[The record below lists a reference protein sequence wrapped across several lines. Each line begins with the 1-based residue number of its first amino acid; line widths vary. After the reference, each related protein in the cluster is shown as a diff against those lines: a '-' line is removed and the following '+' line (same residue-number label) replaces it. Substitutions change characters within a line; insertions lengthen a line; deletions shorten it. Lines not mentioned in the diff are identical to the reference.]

1 MGDTS
6 TLSTNARTLASLL
19 EPVVG
24 QVYFS
29 PECHEAYA
37 ALGFNPSPG
46 APGGVA
52 MPDGPAYFTSR
63 GSVMG
68 QVPGEVVAAA
78 FGVFNPAAVVP
89 SVAKGWTLTDA
100 STICAARD
108 AGATGQ
114 LKRLLGDE
122 PEGLERADEILTRA
136 VEPLRPE
143 GRALFAGVRSLGL
156 PGRPGGTGLAPG
168 RSAARVPRR
177 RPHLGL
183 DDGRLRRHRDQ
194 PGDRALLGPPH
205 AQLQPHARLDRRR
218 LRRRDGAARGTR
230 CARRGGLHAHRDGAA
245 LREEVEVQTDLQ
257 MAPVIDAL
265 GDDAG
270 ELFAILEPWG
280 VAVRDG
286 KGYPASGPHDLARA
300 AAR

>member
-1 MGDTS
+1 MGEAS
-6 TLSTNARTLASLL
+6 TLSTTARTLASLL

-24 QVYFS
+24 QVYFA
-29 PECHEAYA
+29 PECHSAYA
-37 ALGFNPSPG
+37 ELGFDPSPG

-78 FGVFNPAAVVP
+78 FGVFNPKAVVP
-89 SVAKGWTLTDA
+89 SVAKGWSLTDA
-100 STICAARD
+100 TTICAARD
-108 AGATGQ
+108 DGATAQ

-122 PEGLERADEILTRA
+122 PDGVERATELLERA

-156 PGRPGGTGLAPG
+156 PDDPVTRVWRLGDQLREYRGDAHISAWTAAGFDATEISLATELYWGLPMRTYSRTRAW
-168 RSAARVPRR
+168 SDADFDAAT
-177 RPHLGL
+177 
-183 DDGRLRRHRDQ
+183 
-194 PGDRALLGPPH
+194 
-205 AQLQPHARLDRRR
+205 ARLV
-218 LRRRDGAARGTR
+218 ARGVLDEAGATFTPE
-230 CARRGGLHAHRDGAA
+230 GAA
-245 LREEVEVQTDLQ
+245 LREDVEVQTDLQ
-257 MAPVIDAL
+257 MAPVIGAL
-265 GDDAG
+265 GDDAA

-286 KGYPASGPHDLARA
+286 KGYPAAGPHDLARA
-300 AAR
+300 ASR